1 MNQKKPTI
9 KDIAEACGVSTATV
23 SYVLNQVTSQ
33 SIGAETKKR
42 VLHQAHLMG
51 YTSSGAARALATGRP
66 DLVGVFLPC
75 SELSPVKLG
84 ILNAVAKELDRQ
96 KFRLCLLT
104 DRCMSEVNDG
114 VAAVLAVDT
123 TAEEFYAIGQQCFVP
138 LLCLEG
144 QTGDDLF
151 YSFFFDAAELRRRGK
166 ERTGCKKVILCTE
179 PPRNE
184 RYLSYLREHFEAVV
198 PNEEAADFAF
208 PDDTAIL
215 TDSPVVLRL
224 LREKGISVLPEGSD
238 DFPLP
243 YSAYASLVVDVMLRA
258 IDRNN
263 PEAEHEIAIT

>member
-1 MNQKKPTI
+1 MSQKKPTI
-9 KDIAEACGVSTATV
+9 KDIALACGVSTATV

-66 DLVGVFLPC
+66 DLVGVFLP
-75 SELSPVKLG
+75 SAELSPVKLG
-84 ILNAVAKELDRQ
+84 ILNAVAKELEKQ
-96 KFRLCLLT
+96 KLRLCLLT
-104 DRCMSEVNDG
+104 ERCMTEVNDG

-123 TAEEFYAIGQQCFVP
+123 TAQEFYAIGQQCFVP

-151 YSFFFDAAELRRRGK
+151 YSFFFDAAELCRRAK
-166 ERTGCKKVILCTE
+166 EHTGCKKVILCTE
-179 PPRNE
+179 PPRNA
-184 RYLSYLREHFEAVV
+184 RYLSYLLKNFDAVLSS
-198 PNEEAADFAF
+198 EEAADFAF
-208 PDDTAIL
+208 SDETAVL
-215 TDSPVVLRL
+215 TDSPVVFRL
-224 LREKGISVLPEGSD
+224 LREKGISVLMEGSD

-243 YSAYASLVVDVMLRA
+243 YSAYASRVVDVMLRA

-263 PEAEHEIAIT
+263 PEADHDLAIT